1 MTAMLSRAMKPLASR
16 VADFAPSP
24 FAAMT
29 ALALEHGA
37 VNLGQGFPDF
47 SPPDFVLVAAK
58 QAFSSNLHQYAP
70 PRGHA
75 RLQRAVSETLAD
87 NLGFIPDPE
96 SEITITV
103 GATQAMYS
111 SIQALLEPGEEAII
125 LEPSYDMYAPQ
136 VSLSGGIAKYLPLE
150 PEQNFAL
157 NLGKLRALC
166 SSQTK
171 ILILNTPNNPTGK
184 VFTRTE
190 LEGIAALAFE
200 FDFYVLSD
208 EAYDRLVYG
217 VNHLCIASLPGMRE
231 RTVTIGSA
239 GKMFSVTGW
248 RIGWAISSASL
259 AAAIRRGAQWVPFAA
274 ATPVQ
279 EAIAIALEQ
288 TKQNDYFPTFQ
299 GEMLERRDLLA
310 QILDNAGLEFW
321 QPEGGYFINAH
332 TSRFARDTGA
342 LAKRFVQE
350 IGVAAMPM
358 QMFYSS
364 DHANLAPKALR
375 FAFCKTRATLEAAG
389 KHLTKE
395 ALQRLM

>member
-1 MTAMLSRAMKPLASR
+1 MKPLASR
-16 VADFAPSP
+16 VANFAPSP
-24 FAAMT
+24 FSAMT

-47 SPPDFVLVAAK
+47 APPEFVLAAAQ
-58 QAFSSNLHQYAP
+58 QAFSGNLHQYAP

-75 RLQRAVSETLAD
+75 RLQRAVSETLAG
-87 NLGFIPDPE
+87 NLGFAPNPE
-96 SEITITV
+96 AEVTIAV

-111 SIQALLEPGEEAII
+111 SIQALLEPGDEAII
-125 LEPSYDMYAPQ
+125 LEPTYDMYAPQ

-150 PEQNFAL
+150 AENNFAL
-157 NLGKLRALC
+157 NLEKLRALC
-166 SSQTK
+166 SGKTK

-184 VFTRTE
+184 VFNQTE
-190 LEGIAALAFE
+190 LEGIAALALE

-217 VNHLCIASLPGMRE
+217 VHHICIASLPEMRE

-248 RIGWAISSASL
+248 RIGWAIASPSIS
-259 AAAIRRGAQWVPFAA
+259 AAIRRGAQWVPFAA

-288 TKQNDYFPTFQ
+288 TKTNNYFQSFQ
-299 GEMLERRDLLA
+299 AQMCDRRDLLA
-310 QILDNAGLEFW
+310 QIMKNAGLEFW
-321 QPEGGYFINAH
+321 QPQGGYFINAD
-332 TSRFARDTGA
+332 TSRFTGDTND

-364 DHANLAPKALR
+364 DHASLAPKALR
-375 FAFCKTRATLEAAG
+375 FAFCKTRETLTAAG
-389 KHLTKE
+389 ERLTKA
-395 ALQRLM
+395 ALSKLRIFSS

>member
-1 MTAMLSRAMKPLASR
+1 MLDAAMKPLASR
-16 VADFAPSP
+16 VANFAPSP

-47 SPPDFVLVAAK
+47 APPDFVLEAAK
-58 QAFSSNLHQYAP
+58 EAFAGNLHQYAP

-75 RLQRAVSETLAD
+75 RLQRAVSETLAAS
-87 NLGFIPDPE
+87 LGFIPDPE

-111 SIQALLEPGEEAII
+111 SIQALLEPGDETII
-125 LEPSYDMYAPQ
+125 LEPTYDMYAPQ
-136 VSLSGGIAKYLPLE
+136 VALSGGIAKYLPLE
-150 PEQNFAL
+150 PENNFAL
-157 NLGKLRALC
+157 NLEQLRALC

-184 VFTRTE
+184 VFNRSE
-190 LEGIAALAFE
+190 LEGIAALALE

-217 VNHLCIASLPGMRE
+217 VNHVCIASLPGMRE

-288 TKQNDYFPTFQ
+288 AKTNNYFSSFQ
-299 GEMLERRDLLA
+299 AEMLKRRDLLA
-310 QILDNAGLEFW
+310 QILGDAGLEFW
-321 QPEGGYFINAH
+321 QPQGGYFINAD
-332 TSRFARDTGA
+332 TSRFSSDTND
-342 LAKRFVQE
+342 LAKRFVQK

-364 DHANLAPKALR
+364 DHANIAPKALR
-375 FAFCKTRATLEAAG
+375 FAFCKTRETLEAAG
-389 KHLTKE
+389 ERLTKE
-395 ALQRLM
+395 ALQKLL

>member
-1 MTAMLSRAMKPLASR
+1 MYAQRAMKPLASR
-16 VADFAPSP
+16 VAHFGPSP

-29 ALALEHGA
+29 ALALEYDA

-47 SPPDFVLVAAK
+47 APPDFVLEAA
-58 QAFSSNLHQYAP
+58 QIAFSSNLHQYAP

-75 RLQRAVSETLAD
+75 RLQRALSA
-87 NLGFIPDPE
+87 NLEGDLGYTPDPE

-111 SIQALLEPGEEAII
+111 SIQALLEPGDEAII
-125 LEPSYDMYAPQ
+125 LEPTYDMYAPQ

-150 PEQNFAL
+150 PENDFAL
-157 NLGKLRALC
+157 NLSKLRELC
-166 SSQTK
+166 SSRTK

-184 VFTRTE
+184 VFSRLE
-190 LEGIAALAFE
+190 LEGIAALALE

-217 VNHLCIASLPGMRE
+217 VEHLRIASLSGMRE

-248 RIGWAISSASL
+248 RIGWAISSAPI

-288 TKQNDYFPTFQ
+288 TKTNDYVRSFQ
-299 GEMLERRDLLA
+299 QEMLERRDLLA
-310 QILDNAGLEFW
+310 QMLMDAGLEFW
-321 QPEGGYFINAH
+321 LPKGGYFINAN
-332 TSRFARDTGA
+332 TSRFSSDTNA

-364 DHANLAPKALR
+364 EHAHLAPQALR
-375 FAFCKTRATLEAAG
+375 FAFCKTRETLFAAG
-389 KHLTKE
+389 KRLTLD
-395 ALQRLM
+395 ALLRLL